1 MPDYYVEWSIN
12 VNATS
17 PAEAAEIALQMQRDM
32 SSGATCF
39 DVFDEHGD
47 LHKEDPRSCKE

>member
-17 PAEAAEIALQMQRDM
+17 PAEAAEIALQIQRDM
-32 SSGATCF
+32 SSIATCF

-47 LHKEDPRSCKE
+47 LYKEDPQSCKE